1 MHDVFRFNDDGA
13 DVTRE
18 MSSDLKAAGLVVMRK
33 LSDVTDGDLPD
44 VPITADVSTDSC
56 NRASDL
62 KHANGLAPSRSC

>member
-1 MHDVFRFNDDGA
+1 MHDVFRFNSA

-33 LSDVTDGDLPD
+33 LSDVTDGDPPD

-56 NRASDL
+56 NRASHL
-62 KHANGLAPSRSC
+62 RHAKGLAPSRSC